1 MHSNTMDAN
10 TSSDIQKSD
19 IFANGFW
26 HNNAI
31 FAQLLGMCPLL
42 GVTTSAENGFWMG
55 AATLLVLIGS
65 NLVVSL
71 IRGVIPANV
80 RIPAYITIIAAF
92 VSIVEMVMN
101 AWMHDMYLILGLFI
115 PLIVVNCAILGRAE
129 AFASKNTPMN
139 SLVDA
144 LAMGLGFTFAL
155 VLLGGVREL
164 LGQGELFGFEI
175 FGADYPDVLM
185 FILPPGAFIALG
197 FILAGVNIINAHIQ
211 KRKENKLKKS
221 MLKEEDVLQK
231 TNAIATESQP

>member
-1 MHSNTMDAN
+1 MQCHNPNEDPVT
-10 TSSDIQKSD
+10 QKTE

-55 AATLLVLIGS
+55 AATLLALVCS
-65 NLVVSL
+65 NLTVSL
-71 IRGVIPANV
+71 IRGAIPANV

-92 VSIVEMVMN
+92 VSIIEMAMN
-101 AWMHDMYLILGLFI
+101 AWMHEMYLILGLFI

-129 AFASKNTPMN
+129 AFASKNTPIN

-144 LAMGLGFTFAL
+144 LAMGSGFTFAL

-164 LGQGELFGFEI
+164 LGQGEIFGFDI

-197 FILAGVNIINAHIQ
+197 FILAGVNIIN
-211 KRKENKLKKS
+211 RKMKERKDRQAA
-221 MLKEEDVLQK
+221 MLAEMQTADLNTAEVQ
-231 TNAIATESQP
+231 S

>member
-1 MHSNTMDAN
+1 MQNNAN
-10 TSSDIQKSD
+10 DTNNVSELQKGE

-65 NLVVSL
+65 NLTVSL
-71 IRGVIPANV
+71 IRGAIPANV

-92 VSIVEMVMN
+92 VSIVEMSMN
-101 AWMHDMYLILGLFI
+101 AWMHEMYLILGLFI

-129 AFASKNTPMN
+129 AFASKNTPIN

-144 LAMGLGFTFAL
+144 LAMGSGFTFAL
-155 VLLGGVREL
+155 ILLGGIREL
-164 LGQGELFGFEI
+164 LGQGEFFGFDI
-175 FGADYPDVLM
+175 FGSNYPDVLM

-197 FILAGVNIINAHIQ
+197 FILAGVNIINQ
-211 KRKENKLKKS
+211 KMKKHKDQQAS
-221 MLKEEDVLQK
+221 ALIHTQ
-231 TNAIATESQP
+231 TATAEVQP

>member
-1 MHSNTMDAN
+1 MT
-10 TSSDIQKSD
+10 KSEVFFD
-19 IFANGFW
+19 GFW

-42 GVTTSAENGFWMG
+42 GVTTSAGNGFWMG
-55 AATLLVLIGS
+55 AATVLVLLGS

-71 IRGVIPANV
+71 VRGVIPKNV

-92 VSIVEMVMN
+92 VTIVGMAMN
-101 AWMHDMYLILGLFI
+101 AWMHEMYLVLGLFI

-129 AFASKNTPMN
+129 AFASKNSISD

-144 LAMGLGFTFAL
+144 LAVGSGFTFAL

-164 LGQGELFGFEI
+164 FGQGAI
-175 FGADYPDVLM
+175 FGITVFGDSYPDMLM

-197 FILAGVNIINAHIQ
+197 FILAGVNLIN
-211 KRKENKLKKS
+211 RKLKARAQQQAQ
-221 MLKEEDVLQK
+221 MVQMQ
-231 TNAIATESQP
+231 TVQTEAVEAHS

>member
-1 MHSNTMDAN
+1 MHNSPNTPTN
-10 TSSDIQKSD
+10 TDIKKAD
-19 IFANGFW
+19 ILVDGFW

-71 IRGVIPANV
+71 IRGGIPANV

-92 VSIVEMVMN
+92 VSIVEMAMN
-101 AWMHDMYLILGLFI
+101 AWMHDMYLVLGLFI

-129 AFASKNTPMN
+129 AFASKNTPIN

-144 LAMGLGFTFAL
+144 IAMGSGFTFAL
-155 VLLGGVREL
+155 VLLGGIREL
-164 LGQGELFGFEI
+164 LGQGELFGFDI
-175 FGADYPDVLM
+175 LGASYPDVLM
-185 FILPPGAFIALG
+185 LILPPGAFIALG
-197 FILAGVNIINAHIQ
+197 FILAGVNIINRKLLERKTRLAAQQADNQ
-211 KRKENKLKKS
+211 KEKAVEVTS
-221 MLKEEDVLQK
+221 
-231 TNAIATESQP
+231 